1 MDADACIQLH
11 MYLILLLLLLPLCR
25 MGLVL
30 EWVFGSI
37 VSTAEKSRDGAKRCL
52 GMSPP
57 TTQQAYDILVA
68 CLEDQ
73 AAWEARAKEV
83 RLPLCSHVH
92 LCCLE

>member
-1 MDADACIQLH
+1 
-11 MYLILLLLLLPLCR
+11 

-30 EWVFGSI
+30 EWVYGSI

-57 TTQQAYDILVA
+57 TTQQAYDNLVR
-68 CLEDQ
+68 CMEDQ

-83 RLPLCSHVH
+83 RRH
-92 LCCLE
+92 LCLCAAWSWTAG